1 MQGLEGIRV
10 VEIGQMIAVP
20 WATRL
25 IGDLGADVIKVEPPE
40 GDRSRHRGPFSG
52 KPDISQSGLFTH
64 LNLNKRSVTANF
76 EDSADVSNLQ
86 ALLEEADLLIHD
98 LPPDKADLLGLHQD
112 ELRQS
117 YPSLVT
123 VSVTPFGRSGPY
135 SRWKAEDLHLIHG
148 GGWGGGPLVAWRKQ
162 NSHR

>member
-20 WATRL
+20 WAARL

-40 GDRSRHRGPFSG
+40 GDRARYRGPFRG
-52 KPDISQSGLFTH
+52 EPDISQSGLFTH
-64 LNLNKRSVTANF
+64 LNLNKRSITADLDNL
-76 EDSADVSNLQ
+76 ADVSKLEE
-86 ALLEEADLLIHD
+86 LLEEADLLIHD
-98 LPPDKADLLGLHQD
+98 LPPDKADGLGLHQD
-112 ELRQS
+112 ELAKR

-135 SRWKAEDLHLIHG
+135 SRWKAEDLQLIHG
-148 GGWGGGPLVAWRKQ
+148 GGWG
-162 NSHR
+162 